1 MSYSHEVRKKMK
13 GALRELRQM
22 RKLNNMTLEFGRLAN
37 RPAVVR
43 EASDFAPRLENQ
55 IKQWK
60 KALVK

>member
-1 MSYSHEVRKKMK
+1 MAVSHEVRKKMK

-43 EASDFAPRLENQ
+43 EASDFAPRLEAQ
-55 IKQWK
+55 IKKWK
-60 KALVK
+60 KVLAR